1 MDIFWAGEFAR
12 SEEKESVDLL
22 GLEKFARSEERESV
36 DLLGREKFARIC
48 RVGAQKENEQE
59 IE

>member
-1 MDIFWAGEFAR
+1 MYLIKNGG
-12 SEEKESVDLL
+12 SVDQWIGISVGVRIL
-22 GLEKFARSEERESV
+22 FAFAEERESV